1 MSLQQN
7 IAAVRAAIDE
17 AARRAG
23 RDPKEVTLVAATKV
37 QTSDTIRQAIAA
49 GMAEV
54 HFIGHLQKNKVKYL
68 VGKVSLIESVDSEEL
83 MRAIDQRARKVGVV
97 QDILIEVNIG
107 GEASKSG
114 VPPQEAEKL
123 AKLAMQLPGVGLR
136 GLMAIPPVAEL
147 SGGNSRYFA
156 ELLTS
161 GQKRMIIR
169 VVWTACPWA

>member
-1 MSLQQN
+1 
-7 IAAVRAAIDE
+7 
-17 AARRAG
+17 
-23 RDPKEVTLVAATKV
+23 
-37 QTSDTIRQAIAA
+37 
-49 GMAEV
+49 
-54 HFIGHLQKNKVKYL
+54 
-68 VGKVSLIESVDSEEL
+68 
-83 MRAIDQRARKVGVV
+83 MRAIDQRAQKVGIT

-156 ELLTS
+156 EMHQLFVDIRAKTYDNKSSMDCLSMGMS
-161 GQKRMIIR
+161 GDFADAIANGSTQVRIG
-169 VVWTACPWA
+169 TALFGQRPPMRANG